1 MLGLG
6 LGPNPTVQTTK
17 SRPLGFVRYG
27 PKLMGPHAK
36 TTKLDALETI
46 DSNPKTKLL
55 MTICLS
61 QMRFERARCTVT
73 SATPL
78 FFIRNQDSNAPRRI
92 LHAYVFQNSPF
103 QFKAHFVKQ
112 VHNSPRKASTSFETH
127 M

>member
-1 MLGLG
+1 MSGLG

-92 LHAYVFQNSPF
+92 PHVKVIEIHPF
-103 QFKAHFVKQ
+103 SLRHIL
-112 VHNSPRKASTSFETH
+112 
-127 M
+127 

>member
-1 MLGLG
+1 MSGLG

-78 FFIRNQDSNAPRRI
+78 FFIRNQDS
-92 LHAYVFQNSPF
+92 PF
-103 QFKAHFVKQ
+103 HFKAHFVNQ
-112 VHNSPRKASTSFETH
+112 GHNSPRKVSTFLEHTSTDIVNP
-127 M
+127 